1 MGKKI
6 LGIILLII
14 SILFAFATI
23 GLWNK
28 LLEAIG
34 GLFQLFSNELD
45 DYEKGIRIGN
55 ILYWSAHFC
64 VIYFCWKYGKKFIKG
79 S

>member
-55 ILYWSAHFC
+55 ILY
-64 VIYFCWKYGKKFIKG
+64 
-79 S
+79 